1 MANAVLQAALQS
13 SQGKGEGKMDFVW
26 GPTIPSWTS
35 AQFTDQ
41 NCIYPILHRR
51 CHPGSAYI
59 GNHLRTVVI
68 FHPHNVDRYTHALH
82 IPPACYRSSSLWS
95 QYSETYRAV
104 GPLLISGSI
113 ELNDMAWARELL
125 SAEGDLLLP
134 DNKIW
139 TIIHPAI
146 VEMSAQQVL

>member
-13 SQGKGEGKMDFVW
+13 SQGKGEGKMDFIW
-26 GPTIPSWTS
+26 GSTIPSWTS

-113 ELNDMAWARELL
+113 ELNYMAWAIT
-125 SAEGDLLLP
+125 SARSTRLYTDCSYEDSGWCVAGEEEGG
-134 DNKIW
+134 
-139 TIIHPAI
+139 I
-146 VEMSAQQVL
+146 V